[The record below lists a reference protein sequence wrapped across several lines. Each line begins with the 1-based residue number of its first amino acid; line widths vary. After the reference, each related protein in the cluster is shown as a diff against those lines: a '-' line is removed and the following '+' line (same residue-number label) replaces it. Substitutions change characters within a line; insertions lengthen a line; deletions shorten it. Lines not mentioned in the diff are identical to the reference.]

1 MPFGKLIQE
10 LGGAEVNIVGA
21 EARYL
26 GSLLTIALLE
36 GHQSCRVPKFHQTL

>member
-1 MPFGKLIQE
+1 MANIPFGKLIQE
-10 LGGAEVNIVGA
+10 LGGAEVNMVGA

-36 GHQSCRVPKFHQTL
+36 GHESRRVSIQ